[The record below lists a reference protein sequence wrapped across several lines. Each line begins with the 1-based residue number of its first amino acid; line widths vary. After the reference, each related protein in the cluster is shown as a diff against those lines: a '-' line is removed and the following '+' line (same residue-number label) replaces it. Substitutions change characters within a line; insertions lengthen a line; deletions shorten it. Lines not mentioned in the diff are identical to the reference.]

1 MADTL
6 VFYKDLSLDF
16 IPHPVTGDIRPVTD
30 ETALR
35 RSLLNVLRTKK
46 GDKPFFSDF
55 GTDLERYLFE
65 PANALTESQI
75 NKEVY
80 DTVTRF
86 EPRVIVNSITSEIQD
101 DGIAVVINYI
111 IRNTN
116 IQDSLEFS
124 VSRV

>member
-16 IPHPVTGDIRPVTD
+16 IPHPVTGDIRPVSN
-30 ETALR
+30 ETAVR
-35 RSLLNVLRTKK
+35 RSLSNILRTKK
-46 GDKPFFSDF
+46 GDRPFFSDY
-55 GTDLERYLFE
+55 GSNLEKYLFE

-86 EPRVIVNSITSEIQD
+86 EPRAIVNSITSEIQN
-101 DGIAVVINYI
+101 DGIAIVINYT